1 MERAQEILGLFPD
14 YMRKSWSRTLD
25 QCEELQEIRLRTD
38 RPVLLSSGRR
48 EYFIGEDDLPAAQ
61 EKQAKRTDSRQMQ
74 DILNHICR
82 YSLYAFTDE
91 LKQGYLTVPG
101 GHRIGIAG
109 QVVLSGEGLVQSIKN
124 IAYMNIRIS
133 HEVKGAADSILPF
146 LYEKG
151 EPQNVMIISPP
162 GCGKTTLL
170 RDLIRQVSDGNR
182 FGRGRTVGVVD
193 ERSEIAGSYQGIAQN
208 DVGYRSDIMD
218 ACPKALGMLMLLRSM
233 APRVI
238 AVDELGERED
248 IQALGQAVLSGVG
261 LMVTIHGEG
270 IEDVKHRVYLQ
281 EILKRRYFK
290 RFVVLGREKGMCR
303 IRGIYNE
310 AYEKCLSG

>member
-25 QCEELQEIRLRTD
+25 RCEELQEIRLRTD

-208 DVGYRSDIMD
+208 DVGCRSDIMD

>member
-25 QCEELQEIRLRTD
+25 RCEELQEIRLRTD

-48 EYFIGEDDLPAAQ
+48 EYFIGEDGLPAAQ

-124 IAYMNIRIS
+124 IAYMNIRVS

-208 DVGYRSDIMD
+208 DVGCRSDIMD